1 MKIPFGKPLIYKT
14 DIESIKKV
22 LKTGILVH
30 GKKTLKFELEFKN
43 FTKSKYSI
51 STSSCTSAMHLF
63 YFTNKIGPSDEV
75 IVPSQTHLATV
86 HAVELVGA
94 KPVFVD
100 SNFIDGN
107 ININEIEKKITKKTK
122 VITVVHYLGIPV
134 DMPEIVKI
142 ANKYNLLV
150 LEDCALAVGAKINNK
165 HVGTFGD
172 AGAFSFYPV
181 KHMTTAEG
189 GMLITN
195 STKIAKRVKSARAFC
210 VNRDYSKRKIPGL
223 YDCNGLGFNY
233 RMSELEA
240 SLGITQLKKINI
252 FLKQRK
258 KNFFKLKKIFE
269 NSTSFHIPDVY
280 KKSFVS
286 SYYCFSAVFKNI
298 SRSKRNELIN
308 KINLKGI
315 GTSIY
320 YPHPV
325 PRLNY
330 YKKKYKINPES
341 YKNASIYSD
350 KNICLPV
357 GPHISLNK
365 MSYMVKELKK
375 IIKSL

>member
-1 MKIPFGKPLIYKT
+1 MKIPFGKPLIDKI
-14 DIESIKKV
+14 DVDSIAKV

-30 GKKTLKFELEFKN
+30 GKKTIDFESQFKK
-43 FTKSKYSI
+43 FTKSKYSV

-63 YFTNKIGPSDEV
+63 YFVNNIGPGDEV

-100 SNFIDGN
+100 SNFVDGN
-107 ININEIEKKITKKTK
+107 INIKDIEKKITKKTK

-134 DMPEIVKI
+134 DMPAILKI
-142 ANKYNLLV
+142 SNKYKLLV
-150 LEDCALAVGAKINNK
+150 LEDCALAIGAKIKNK

-195 STKIAKRVKSARAFC
+195 SNKVAKKVKSARAFN

-223 YDCNGLGFNY
+223 YDCDGLGFNY

-240 SLGITQLKKINI
+240 SLGITQLRKIKKILKYRKTNFNRLKNI
-252 FLKQRK
+252 FKK
-258 KNFFKLKKIFE
+258 KNL
-269 NSTSFHIPDVY
+269 FHIPDV
-280 KKSFVS
+280 KKKNFESAF
-286 SYYCFSAVFKNI
+286 YCFSVVFKNI
-298 SRSKRNELIN
+298 SFKKRNDLIN
-308 KINLKGI
+308 KINSKGI

-330 YKKKYKINPES
+330 YKKKYKKKPNS
-341 YKNASIYSD
+341 YKVASTYSD
-350 KNICLPV
+350 KNICFPV
-357 GPHISLNK
+357 GPHVDLKK
-365 MSYMVKELKK
+365 MKYIVTELKK
-375 IIKSL
+375 IINSL